1 MLSQTLVVALAGA
14 ASADMVLPRRVQDL
28 AALGLTVQARDSD
41 SGYTFT
47 ATNEAESTCFS
58 AMAVWTDAPG
68 TPFNINDYVA
78 CGALPSSLT
87 AAASSYQK
95 VAVSWWDAH
104 SSRISA
110 AYSLCRGVGSIS
122 EITSRPTCTYT
133 GTDLATPP
141 PTTAPSAG
149 QTIGSSSTTSS
160 SRPSPTDTSSTT
172 SSSGPPPTG
181 TSNSTSAPTGTAAD
195 ANTGKNTGHRET
207 GLAWAAVAIAGL
219 LGAVAL
225 L

>member
-1 MLSQTLVVALAGA
+1 MLSPTLLVALAGA
-14 ASADMVLPRRVQDL
+14 ASADMMLPRRVQDL
-28 AALGLTVQARDSD
+28 AAPGLAVKARD
-41 SGYTFT
+41 TVT
-47 ATNEAESTCFS
+47 ATNEAESKCFS
-58 AMAVWTDAPG
+58 AMAFWTEAPSA
-68 TPFNINDYVA
+68 PFNYMDYQG
-78 CGALPSSLT
+78 CSGLPSSLT

-95 VAVSWWDAH
+95 IAASWWDAH
-104 SSRISA
+104 TSQMSVAR
-110 AYSLCRGVGSIS
+110 SLCDGVASVS
-122 EITSRPTCTYT
+122 EITSAWPTCTYT
-133 GTDLATPP
+133 GSDLAKPGTG

-149 QTIGSSSTTSS
+149 QTIGSSSTG
-160 SRPSPTDTSSTT
+160 T